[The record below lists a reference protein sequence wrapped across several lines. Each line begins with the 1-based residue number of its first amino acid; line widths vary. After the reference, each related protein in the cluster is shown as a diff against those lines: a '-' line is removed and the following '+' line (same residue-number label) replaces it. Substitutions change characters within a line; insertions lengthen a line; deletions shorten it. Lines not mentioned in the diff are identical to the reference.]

1 MDYLNNIVEDLQAGN
16 AEGVKTNVEQA
27 LESGMSA
34 DEILQQG
41 MMKAMAVVGEK
52 FKKDEIFVPEVLV
65 AARAMKSGM
74 EILKPVLVDDKV
86 ESQGTVLLGTVK
98 GDLHDI
104 GKNLVGMMLE
114 GGGFEVIDMGVDVEA
129 AEFVA
134 KLKEQQ
140 ADVLAMSALL
150 TTTMP
155 EMKNVIDV
163 LKEEGL
169 RDKVKVII
177 GGAPVTD
184 DYAEQIEADAYAKDA
199 ASAVDKVKEAVA
211 ALK

>member
-1 MDYLNNIVEDLQAGN
+1 MDYLINIIENLHAGN
-16 AEGVKTNVEQA
+16 AEGVKSNVEQA
-27 LESGMSA
+27 LRSGMSA

-41 MMKAMAVVGEK
+41 MMKAMGIIGEK
-52 FKKDEIFVPEVLV
+52 FKNDEIFVPEVLV

-74 EILKPVLVDDKV
+74 EVLKPVLIDDKV
-86 ESQGTVLLGTVK
+86 ESQGAVLLGTVK

-114 GGGFEVIDMGVDVEA
+114 GGGFDVIDMGVDIEA
-129 AEFVA
+129 DEFVN
-134 KLKEQQ
+134 KLREEQ

-163 LKEEGL
+163 LKEVGL
-169 RDKVKVII
+169 RGKVKVII
-177 GGAPVTD
+177 GGAPVTS
-184 DYAEQIEADAYAKDA
+184 DYAEQIGADAYAKDA
-199 ASAVDKVKEAVA
+199 GSAVDKVKEM
-211 ALK
+211 LL

>member
-1 MDYLNNIVEDLQAGN
+1 MDILNRITEDLQAGK
-16 AEGVKTNVEQA
+16 AEDVRTGVEKA
-27 LESGMSA
+27 LTEGISSN
-34 DEILQQG
+34 EILHQG
-41 MMKAMAVVGEK
+41 MMKAMNIVGEK

-74 EILKPVLVDDKV
+74 EVLEPVLTADKV
-86 ESQGTVLLGTVK
+86 DSEGKILLGTVK

-114 GGGFEVIDMGVDVEA
+114 GGGFEVEDLGVDVEA
-129 AEFVA
+129 EEFINKLRETEAE
-134 KLKEQQ
+134 
-140 ADVLAMSALL
+140 VLAMSALL

-184 DYAEQIEADAYAKDA
+184 DYAEQIGADYYAQDA
-199 ASAVDKVKEAVA
+199 ASAVDKVKEAI
-211 ALK
+211 K

>member
-1 MDYLNNIVEDLQAGN
+1 MDYLKNIVEDLQAGN
-16 AEGVKTNVEQA
+16 AEGVKSNVEQA
-27 LESGMSA
+27 LESGISA
-34 DEILQQG
+34 DEVLQQG
-41 MMKAMAVVGEK
+41 MMKAMGIVGEK

-74 EILKPVLVDDKV
+74 EVLKPVLIDDKV

-114 GGGFEVIDMGVDVEA
+114 GGGFEVVDMGVDVEA
-129 AEFVA
+129 EEFA
-134 KLKEQQ
+134 SKIREQQ

-177 GGAPVTD
+177 GGAPVTN

>member
-1 MDYLNNIVEDLQAGN
+1 MDYLKNIVKELQAGN
-16 AEGVKTNVEQA
+16 AEGVKSNVEQA
-27 LESGMSA
+27 LESGISA
-34 DEILQQG
+34 DEVLQQG
-41 MMKAMAVVGEK
+41 MMKAMGIVGEK

-74 EILKPVLVDDKV
+74 EVLKPVLIDDKV

-114 GGGFEVIDMGVDVEA
+114 GGGFEVVDMGVDVEA
-129 AEFVA
+129 EEFA
-134 KLKEQQ
+134 SKIREQQ

-177 GGAPVTD
+177 GGAPVTN

-211 ALK
+211 ASK

>member
-1 MDYLNNIVEDLQAGN
+1 MDYIINIVEDLQAGN

-34 DEILQQG
+34 DEVLQQG

-65 AARAMKSGM
+65 AARAMKRGM
-74 EILKPVLVDDKV
+74 KVLKPVLVDDKV

-134 KLKEQQ
+134 KLKEEQ

-177 GGAPVTD
+177 GGAPVTC
-184 DYAEQIEADAYAKDA
+184 DYADQIEADAYAKDA
-199 ASAVDKVKEAVA
+199 ASAVDKVKEAVTS
-211 ALK
+211 LK

>member
-27 LESGMSA
+27 LESGMRA

>member
-1 MDYLNNIVEDLQAGN
+1 MDYLINIIENLHAGN
-16 AEGVKTNVEQA
+16 AEGVKSNVEQA
-27 LESGMSA
+27 LKSGMSA

-41 MMKAMAVVGEK
+41 MMKAMGIIGEK
-52 FKKDEIFVPEVLV
+52 FKNDEIFVPEVLV

-74 EILKPVLVDDKV
+74 EVLKPVLIDDKV

-114 GGGFEVIDMGVDVEA
+114 GGGFDVIDMGVDIEA
-129 AEFVA
+129 DEFVN
-134 KLKEQQ
+134 KLREEQ

-177 GGAPVTD
+177 GGAPVTN
-184 DYAEQIEADAYAKDA
+184 DYAEQIEADGYAKDA
-199 ASAVDKVKEAVA
+199 ASAVDKVKEVVA
-211 ALK
+211 ASK

>member
-1 MDYLNNIVEDLQAGN
+1 MDYLINIIENLHAGN
-16 AEGVKTNVEQA
+16 AEGVKSNVEQA
-27 LESGMSA
+27 LRSGMSA

-41 MMKAMAVVGEK
+41 MMKAMGIIGEK
-52 FKKDEIFVPEVLV
+52 FKNDEIFVPEVLV

-74 EILKPVLVDDKV
+74 EVLKPVLIDDKV

-114 GGGFEVIDMGVDVEA
+114 GGGFDVIDMGVDIEA
-129 AEFVA
+129 DEFVN
-134 KLKEQQ
+134 KLREEQ

-163 LKEEGL
+163 LKEE
-169 RDKVKVII
+169 
-177 GGAPVTD
+177 
-184 DYAEQIEADAYAKDA
+184 
-199 ASAVDKVKEAVA
+199 
-211 ALK
+211 